1 MRLTQF
7 TDYTLRVLM
16 YLAADPDHRVTIQDI
31 AEAYG
36 ISRNHLMKV
45 VNHLARTGVVDAS
58 RGKGGGIR
66 LARDPERIRVGEVV
80 RAAEG
85 EPPIVECFADPRACR
100 LTPACRLAGVLGKA
114 VAGFYRE
121 LDRTTLADLVS
132 PPEPVRELL
141 RIAVRTELSA

>member
-31 AEAYG
+31 AQAYG

-45 VNHLARTGVVDAS
+45 VNHLARTGVVEAS
-58 RGKGGGIR
+58 RGKGGGLR
-66 LARDPERIRVGEVV
+66 LARPPSRIGVGEVI

-85 EPPIVECFADPRACR
+85 EAPIVECFADPRACR
-100 LTPACRLAGVLGKA
+100 LTPACRLAGVLHEA
-114 VAGFYRE
+114 FAGLYRE

-132 PPEPVRELL
+132 PAEPVRKLL
-141 RIAVRTELSA
+141 RMAG